1 MAVLSRDLALRAL
14 QHRLTPDKIIT
25 DPVSLITYNGD
36 AGLDRGQPEGVV
48 FAHSV
53 ADVVHI
59 AQWASEHH
67 IPLVAR
73 GAGTGLSGGAVAEHG
88 GIIVEFA
95 RMEHILDLDE
105 RSGSATVQPGAVT
118 LHLED
123 LVKTRGWYYPPDP
136 SSGRAATLGGNIAEN
151 SGGPHCFKYGV
162 TANYV
167 QELEAVLPDGRR
179 KRFGGPAF
187 DYPEFDMV
195 GLLTGSEGTL
205 ALITQARLR
214 LIRLPPAVK
223 TLIAA
228 FDSIEA
234 AGNAVSDIIAR
245 GLVPA
250 TMEMMDQSFL
260 RIIEDF
266 SHAGWPTEAGAALI
280 IDVDGYPQSVD
291 PQMDEI
297 AAILREHLAFDLHIA
312 QTAEQRQKIW
322 YGRKSAAGA
331 IARLAR
337 MFYLVDVTVP
347 RSKLAVMLTE
357 VTRICT
363 SLNLRVVYVLHAG
376 DGNLHPMILID
387 DMKDRDQLNR
397 VLEAGHQIVEVCI
410 GHGGSITGEHGVGIE
425 KRAHMP
431 HMYTPAELQAMHD
444 IKEIFDPH
452 HLLNP
457 QKIFPPDMTPP
468 EPLPAPAPPMPA
480 PYAPASTHETAIA
493 LQSWY
498 AAGQRVRVVG
508 GGTKS
513 GALPPA
519 DVLLSTG
526 ALRGIRT
533 YARDDLYVTVGAG
546 TTLAELQA
554 ELAADRMWTPLASPW
569 PRATV
574 GGIVATN
581 TNAPQRM
588 RYGGVRDLV
597 LGATV
602 VLPSGPTIRTGRAV
616 VKNVAGYDL
625 PRLFVGSH
633 GTLGIMTDITLKLVP
648 LPRAR
653 LSLVLPVSNNKDG
666 ATALQRALEW
676 GAHLTR
682 VRLATSALLLCRG
695 TDVAEYLPQVAGA
708 PYVLIHTI
716 EGLPEDVAAER
727 DEAQRVLAQVGAP
740 PPHRAD
746 ELSGNDI
753 WGEIVRGSSDTSATL
768 LRVGVPPGELA
779 TVMLKVMPLLA
790 QVPFV
795 ADLISGVLH
804 IQASGDAASQL
815 ALLRQAVRDRGGYAC
830 APTQAGNPTLLDV
843 WGYVPDGL
851 DLMRAIKERWDE
863 KGLLN
868 PGAFLV

>member
-14 QHRLTPDKIIT
+14 QHRLTSDQLIT
-25 DPVSLITYNGD
+25 DPVSLLTYSGD

-48 FAHSV
+48 FPHST
-53 ADVVHI
+53 ADVVQI
-59 AQWASEHH
+59 ARWSSEHH

-73 GAGTGLSGGAVAEHG
+73 GAGTGLSGGAVAEQG
-88 GIIVEFA
+88 GLIVEFA

-105 RSGSATVQPGAVT
+105 RGGSVTVQPGVVT

-123 LVKTRGWYYPPDP
+123 MVKAHGWYYPPDP

-187 DYPEFDMV
+187 DYPEFDLV

-205 ALITQARLR
+205 ALLTQARLR

-228 FDSIEA
+228 FDSVGA
-234 AGNAVSDIIAR
+234 ASAAVSDIIAR

-266 SHAGWPTEAGAALI
+266 TQAGWPTEAGAALI
-280 IDVDGYPQSVD
+280 IDVDGYPQSTA
-291 PQMDEI
+291 PQIEEI
-297 AAILREHLAFDLHIA
+297 VAILREHLAFDLHIA
-312 QTAEQRQKIW
+312 QTDEQRQKIW

-347 RSKLAVMLTE
+347 RSKLAVTLAE

-363 SLNLRVVYVLHAG
+363 SLNLRVVYVFHAG
-376 DGNLHPMILID
+376 DGNLHPLILID
-387 DMKDRDQLNR
+387 DMKDREQLSR
-397 VLEAGHQIVEVCI
+397 VIEAGHQIVEVCI
-410 GHGGSITGEHGVGIE
+410 GHNGSITGEHGVGIE

-431 HMYTPAELQAMHD
+431 LMYTPAELEAMHD
-444 IKEIFDPH
+444 IKEIFDPQ

-457 QKIFPPDMTPP
+457 HKIFPPDMPLP
-468 EPLPAPAPPMPA
+468 EPLPEPHPPMPA
-480 PYAPASTHETAIA
+480 PYAPTTAREAADA
-493 LQSWY
+493 LRSWY
-498 AAGQRVRVVG
+498 VSGQSVRIAG
-508 GGTKS
+508 GGSKS
-513 GALPPA
+513 GALPSA

-554 ELAADRMWTPLASPW
+554 ELAADHMWTPLVSPW

-597 LGATV
+597 LAATV
-602 VLPSGPTIRTGRAV
+602 AQPSGHTIRAGRAV

-633 GTLGIMTDITLKLVP
+633 GTLGLLTDITLKLVP

-653 LSLVLPVSNNKDG
+653 LSLVLPIDAEHNGV
-666 ATALQRALEW
+666 TALQRALDW

-682 VRLATSALLLCRG
+682 VRLVTSALLLCRG
-695 TDVAEYLPQVAGA
+695 ADLAEHLPQVAAA
-708 PYVLIHTI
+708 PYVLVQTI

-727 DEAQRVLAQVGAP
+727 DAAQCVLTKVGAP

-746 ELSGNDI
+746 ELSGNAI
-753 WGEIVRGSSDTSATL
+753 WGEIVRGSSARPATL

-779 TVMLKVMPLLA
+779 AVMSKVMPLLA
-790 QVPFV
+790 EVPFV
-795 ADLISGVLH
+795 ADLISGLLY
-804 IQASGDAASQL
+804 IQARGDAAAQL
-815 ALLRQAVRDRGGYAC
+815 ALLRQTVRDRGGYAC
-830 APTQAGNPTLLDV
+830 APTQAGNPALDA
-843 WGYVPDGL
+843 WGYSPDAL
-851 DLMRAIKERWDE
+851 DLMRDIKACWDE